1 MEPYKI
7 DFESIPWESTAPG
20 IRFRAYRQ
28 GGKQVRL
35 VEFTREFVEPDWC
48 PKAHIG
54 YVLEGML
61 EINFAG
67 RLVLFR
73 PGDGLLVPGGEESKH
88 KVRALMEVTRLLL
101 VEDI

>member
-7 DFESIPWESTAPG
+7 DFESIPWESTTPG
-20 IRFRAYRQ
+20 LRFRAYRE

-35 VEFTREFVEPDWC
+35 AEFTREFVEPDWC
-48 PKAHIG
+48 QKAHIG

-67 RLVLFR
+67 RLVLFQ
-73 PGDGLLVPGGEESKH
+73 PGDAFFVAGGEESKH
-88 KVRALMEVTRLLL
+88 KARALTEITRLLL
-101 VEDI
+101 VEDV

>member
-1 MEPYKI
+1 MEPCKI
-7 DFESIPWESTAPG
+7 DFESIPWENPAPG
-20 IRFRAYRQ
+20 MRVRTCEQ
-28 GGKQVRL
+28 GGKRVRL
-35 VEFTREFVEPDWC
+35 VEFSREFVEPDWC

-73 PGDGLLVPGGEESKH
+73 PTDGLFVPGGEESKH
-88 KVRALMEVTRLLL
+88 KARALTEITRLLL